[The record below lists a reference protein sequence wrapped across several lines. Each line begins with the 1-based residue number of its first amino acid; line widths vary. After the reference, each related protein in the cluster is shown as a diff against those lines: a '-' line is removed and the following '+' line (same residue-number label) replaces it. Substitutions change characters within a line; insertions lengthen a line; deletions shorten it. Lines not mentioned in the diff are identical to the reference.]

1 MKNDNWKQDERIRL
15 IPQEK
20 LDFLQKLVF
29 ELDTIG
35 PKERLP
41 FLLALA
47 NRAKQADISFS
58 PDEVSTIIAVLREN
72 STPDEVQKMDKII
85 KMFQKKS

>member
-1 MKNDNWKQDERIRL
+1 MKNDTWKEDERIRH
-15 IPQEK
+15 IPHEK

-29 ELDTIG
+29 EIDAIG

-47 NRAKQADISFS
+47 NRAKKEHISFS
-58 PDEVSTIIAVLREN
+58 SEEVNTIIAVLKEN
-72 STPDEVQKMDKII
+72 SSADEIQKMDKII
-85 KMFQKKS
+85 KMFQKR

>member
-1 MKNDNWKQDERIRL
+1 MKSDAWKEDERIRH
-15 IPQEK
+15 ISREK

-29 ELDTIG
+29 EMDTIG

-47 NRAKQADISFS
+47 NRAKKEHISFS
-58 PDEVSTIIAVLREN
+58 NEEVDTIIAVLKEN
-72 STPDEVQKMDKII
+72 SSADEIQKMDKII
-85 KMFQKKS
+85 KMFKKR

>member
-1 MKNDNWKQDERIRL
+1 MKNDTWKEDERIRH
-15 IPQEK
+15 ISREK

-29 ELDTIG
+29 EMDTIG

-47 NRAKQADISFS
+47 NRAKKEHISFS
-58 PDEVSTIIAVLREN
+58 NEEVDTIIAVLKEN
-72 STPDEVQKMDKII
+72 SSADEIQKMDKII
-85 KMFQKKS
+85 KMFQKR

>member
-1 MKNDNWKQDERIRL
+1 MKSDAWKEDERIRH
-15 IPQEK
+15 ISREK

-29 ELDTIG
+29 EMDTIG

-47 NRAKQADISFS
+47 NRAKKEHISFS
-58 PDEVSTIIAVLREN
+58 NGEVDTIIAVLKEN
-72 STPDEVQKMDKII
+72 SSADEIQKMDKII
-85 KMFQKKS
+85 KMFQKR

>member
-1 MKNDNWKQDERIRL
+1 MKNENWKQDERIRH
-15 IPQEK
+15 IPPEK

-47 NRAKQADISFS
+47 NRAKKEHISFS
-58 PDEVSTIIAVLREN
+58 NEEVNTIIAVLKEN
-72 STPDEVQKMDKII
+72 SSADEVQKMDKII
-85 KMFQKKS
+85 KMFQKR

>member
-1 MKNDNWKQDERIRL
+1 MKNDAWKEDERIRH
-15 IPQEK
+15 ISREK

-29 ELDTIG
+29 EMDTIG

-47 NRAKQADISFS
+47 NRAKKEHISFS
-58 PDEVSTIIAVLREN
+58 NGEVDTIIAVLKEN
-72 STPDEVQKMDKII
+72 SSADEIQKMDKII
-85 KMFQKKS
+85 KMFQKR

>member
-1 MKNDNWKQDERIRL
+1 MKNNNWKQDERIRH

-29 ELDTIG
+29 EMDTIG

-47 NRAKQADISFS
+47 SRAKKEHISFDPDEVNTIITVLKENSS
-58 PDEVSTIIAVLREN
+58 PDEI
-72 STPDEVQKMDKII
+72 QKMDKII
-85 KMFQKKS
+85 KMFQKK

>member
-1 MKNDNWKQDERIRL
+1 MKNDAWKEDERIRH
-15 IPQEK
+15 ISREK

-29 ELDTIG
+29 EMDTIG

-47 NRAKQADISFS
+47 NRAKKEHISFS
-58 PDEVSTIIAVLREN
+58 NEEVDTIIAVLKEN
-72 STPDEVQKMDKII
+72 SSADEIQKMDKII
-85 KMFQKKS
+85 KMFKKR